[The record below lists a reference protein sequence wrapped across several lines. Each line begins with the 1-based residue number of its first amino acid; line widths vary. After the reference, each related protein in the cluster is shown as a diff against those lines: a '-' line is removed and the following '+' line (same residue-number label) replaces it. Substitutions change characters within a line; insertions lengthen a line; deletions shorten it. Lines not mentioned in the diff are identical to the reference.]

1 MEVEYS
7 SDPPSSKEEEDELG
21 RSVKWFKE
29 NSGVRQAF
37 QPRLLVSYKDTLLG
51 KILVAYEQAFKFDI
65 VREDEDEAKPDLE
78 PLIEG
83 MVDVNISKE
92 TMSRIRQP

>member
-1 MEVEYS
+1 M
-7 SDPPSSKEEEDELG
+7 
-21 RSVKWFKE
+21 
-29 NSGVRQAF
+29 
-37 QPRLLVSYKDTLLG
+37 
-51 KILVAYEQAFKFDI
+51 
-65 VREDEDEAKPDLE
+65 REDEDEAKPDLE